1 MSEITLKNLSSKHL
15 DGVVDVISE
24 AFYGEAITG
33 RVYDFSKESVRQDYR
48 LNSEIMVLT
57 ALKGNYPALVALE
70 GNLVVGAAMLKP
82 VQPAPFSATWR
93 IYLPRIPKLLRLF
106 IKARCWQGMEFKR
119 KMGPPHADLPPA
131 YITLEA
137 IGVTPGFFSPQLI
150 NQLKEFRSA
159 KTLRSLENK
168 FKKYDLVI
176 LDELGY
182 ISFDKEGSE
191 LLFTHLSLRAGRKST
206 IVTSNLSFN
215 RWEEVFKDPVMT
227 AAMIDRL
234 THKSYVVNM
243 HGDSYRFKD
252 TKAWMNEQ

>member
-1 MSEITLKNLSSKHL
+1 LKNLSSKHL

-33 RVYDFSKESVRQDYR
+33 RVYDFSRESVRKDYR

-119 KMGPPHADLPPA
+119 KMGPPHAELPPA

-137 IGVTPGFFSPQLI
+137 IGVTPGFQGKGIGSKLLQ
-150 NQLKEFRSA
+150 
-159 KTLRSLENK
+159 
-168 FKKYDLVI
+168 
-176 LDELGY
+176 ELPRICREEKAAGIY
-182 ISFDKEGSE
+182 
-191 LLFTHLSLRAGRKST
+191 LFTGDERNRDIYLKFGYRIVKTVEIGTLTVYHMFKSQ
-206 IVTSNLSFN
+206 
-215 RWEEVFKDPVMT
+215 
-227 AAMIDRL
+227 
-234 THKSYVVNM
+234 
-243 HGDSYRFKD
+243 
-252 TKAWMNEQ
+252 EQENT